1 VNTPLRWSSKALG
14 DLARLHAFL
23 AEVNPEAAA
32 KAVQTLTRQV
42 RVLRDNPRLG
52 TRLSEH
58 DPREVRRLII
68 SSYEVRYEI
77 AHADVTIVRVWYT
90 REDR

>member
-1 VNTPLRWSSKALG
+1 MIWYRWVSIVVAECRTPFDAP
-14 DLARLHAFL
+14 A
-23 AEVNPEAAA
+23 PAAA
-32 KAVQTLTRQV
+32 R
-42 RVLRDNPRLG
+42 RLG

-58 DPREVRRLII
+58 DSREVRRLII

-77 AHADVTIVRVWYT
+77 AHADVTIVRVWHT

>member
-42 RVLRDNPRLG
+42 RVAADNYLERSA
-52 TRLSEH
+52 TTILSG
-58 DPREVRRLII
+58 
-68 SSYEVRYEI
+68 
-77 AHADVTIVRVWYT
+77 
-90 REDR
+90 